1 MTGFDYLL
9 LIVLVV
15 VSVRGGRLGGLSQV
29 ASYGTAAV
37 GLGIGALIAPDAAA
51 LLADGPG
58 PTLSLLTLSI
68 LLACLLAS
76 QSIGIAI
83 GLSMALWPGGHLVYR
98 PAHAHANLLGFLSM
112 FLFGVA
118 YHVLP
123 RFVQKPLSER
133 RQRWAM
139 RHFWI
144 QNLGLALMVAGW
156 DGCDIQHPGFP
167 QDGSWKVRAEGLRRL
182 P

>member
-1 MTGFDYLL
+1 MLSPY
-9 LIVLVV
+9 
-15 VSVRGGRLGGLSQV
+15 VRKFLR
-29 ASYGTAAV
+29 
-37 GLGIGALIAPDAAA
+37 AA
-51 LLADGPG
+51 LVWLV
-58 PTLSLLTLSI
+58 
-68 LLACLLAS
+68 
-76 QSIGIAI
+76 IGIAI

-112 FLFGVA
+112 FLFGVT

-144 QNLGLALMVAGW
+144 QNVGLALMVAGW
-156 DGCDIQHPGFP
+156 LARPTWGGVGQWLLIAGGPISAVGVGIFVTLAWRMTGERGGLQLGPPPPG
-167 QDGSWKVRAEGLRRL
+167 
-182 P
+182 

>member
-1 MTGFDYLL
+1 MLSPY
-9 LIVLVV
+9 
-15 VSVRGGRLGGLSQV
+15 VRKFLR
-29 ASYGTAAV
+29 
-37 GLGIGALIAPDAAA
+37 AA
-51 LLADGPG
+51 LVWLV
-58 PTLSLLTLSI
+58 
-68 LLACLLAS
+68 
-76 QSIGIAI
+76 IGIAI

-112 FLFGVA
+112 FLFGVT

-139 RHFWI
+139 RHFWT

-156 DGCDIQHPGFP
+156 LTRPTWGGVGQWLLIAG
-167 QDGSWKVRAEGLRRL
+167 GLISALGVGIFVTLAWRITGERGGL
-182 P
+182 ELRPPPTG